1 LSWRCHSMALRRS
14 STTRDFLSTLG
25 GFGCP
30 RGAGAVLTTSL
41 ADTRRVR
48 APRLPFTKAPL
59 GRRGLSRRFV
69 RGRRPQG
76 RNCGQPGRGGRS
88 GTRPPVRPTP
98 GGFAN
103 CYIWGAFEKIDL
115 TACWL
120 THFSLPS
127 NIPMCNTRTIRSQS

>member
-1 LSWRCHSMALRRS
+1 MALRRS

-59 GRRGLSRRFV
+59 GPEGDLDGLFAVGGHRGATVGNLGGMNDPELDLEVRLAVSRPAHL
-69 RGRRPQG
+69 GI
-76 RNCGQPGRGGRS
+76 
-88 GTRPPVRPTP
+88 
-98 GGFAN
+98 FAVV
-103 CYIWGAFEKIDL
+103 I
-115 TACWL
+115 T
-120 THFSLPS
+120 
-127 NIPMCNTRTIRSQS
+127 